1 MRTFLPFFLALPLG
15 SAAPFQEQPA
25 GIPAGLTE
33 EQIELLETRNKDQLR
48 LSVFEPQFS
57 QAQELIPLVEQLTAE
72 TVSYYYISE
81 GHFGRST
88 RDRFIPIID
97 AVGVQ
102 DFADGLE
109 EADKLLSDLD
119 KVIGARKE
127 QQAMKEPSSFTAT
140 YQPKTMS
147 AEDLVLAIQ
156 GQVRDLPIRAN
167 PRINS
172 LGMEGDPSSIREDL
186 VLAVQ
191 GQVRDLR
198 IRANPRINSLVME
211 GDPSSI
217 QIAKRV
223 LEELDV
229 PQQQFRLQCM
239 LLRSGSSAG
248 PELPA
253 ELLAGLAEL
262 LPREDYALEGNSML
276 HGTVGS
282 ERRIHV
288 SSFLDEK
295 IAGVPLE
302 RYALEADASAFDA
315 ESQILTLSDF
325 EFEFATPRLKPDP
338 ATATP
343 VKPNPATFAAAE
355 YDEQRLSTNLTLRRG
370 EYTVVGMLGSGGS
383 NQKLVVLRFEPIE

>member
-1 MRTFLPFFLALPLG
+1 MRTFLPFFLALPLS

-25 GIPAGLTE
+25 GTPAGLNE
-33 EQIELLETRNKDQLR
+33 EQIELLETRSKDRLR
-48 LSVFEPQFS
+48 LSIFEPQFS
-57 QAQELIPLVEQLTAE
+57 QAQELIPLVEQLTSGE
-72 TVSYYYISE
+72 VSYYFLSE
-81 GHFGRST
+81 GLLASSS
-88 RDRFIPIID
+88 RDRFVPIVD

-109 EADKLLSDLD
+109 EADRLLSELD
-119 KVIGARKE
+119 EIIGARKE
-127 QQAMKEPSSFTAT
+127 QQATKEPSSFTAT
-140 YQPKTMS
+140 YQAKTVS
-147 AEDLVLAIQ
+147 AEDLVLAIR
-156 GQVRDLPIRAN
+156 GQVRDLNIQSN
-167 PRINS
+167 PT
-172 LGMEGDPSSIREDL
+172 
-186 VLAVQ
+186 
-191 GQVRDLR
+191 
-198 IRANPRINSLVME
+198 INSLVMR
-211 GDPSSI
+211 GDLSSI
-217 QIAKRV
+217 QVAKRV
-223 LEELDV
+223 LGELDV

-248 PELPA
+248 PALPA

-262 LPREDYALEGNSML
+262 LPRENYALEGNSML

-302 RYALEADASAFDA
+302 RYELEADASAFDA
-315 ESQILTLSDF
+315 ESQTLTLSDF
-325 EFEFATPRLKPDP
+325 QFEFATPRLKPDP
-338 ATATP
+338 STVTLR
-343 VKPNPATFAAAE
+343 KPDPATSGAAE